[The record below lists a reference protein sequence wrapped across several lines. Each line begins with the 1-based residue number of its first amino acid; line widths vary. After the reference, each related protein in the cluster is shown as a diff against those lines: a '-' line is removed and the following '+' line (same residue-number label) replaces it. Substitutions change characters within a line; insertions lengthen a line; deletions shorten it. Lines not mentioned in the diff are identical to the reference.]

1 MAKSELVLP
10 GDFLANEEEF
20 MAGQNAYDNGQGE
33 VFSSSIGVKALDGDK
48 HEAGVNKATREVKI
62 LERGCTVYAIV
73 NSVKTN
79 AALVTI
85 LSAEKDGER
94 RTVHN
99 GMASVAVF
107 NIDTQYIKGIEDT
120 FRAGDILKAKVMDV
134 TPYGVELTTKEPEL
148 GVVKA
153 YGIKSRQPLH
163 LIDGR
168 LRDPVT
174 GDMEA
179 RKISTEYLLR

>member
-1 MAKSELVLP
+1 MAKSDIVLP
-10 GDFLANEEEF
+10 GEFLANEEEF
-20 MAGQNAYDNGQGE
+20 MAGQGAYDNGSGE
-33 VFSSSIGVKALDGDK
+33 VYSSSIGRKSLAAER
-48 HEAGVNKATREVKI
+48 HEASVRIVTRDVRI
-62 LERGCTVYAIV
+62 IERGCIVHAIV

-99 GMASVAVF
+99 SMASIAVF
-107 NIDTQYIKGIEDT
+107 NIDTQYIKGIDEM
-120 FRAGDILKAKVMDV
+120 FRAGDIVKAKVIDV
-134 TPYGVELTTKEPEL
+134 TPYGVELTTKEPDL

-153 YGIKSRQPLH
+153 YGIKSRKPLH
-163 LIDGR
+163 LIDGK

-174 GDMEA
+174 GDTET
-179 RKISTEYLLR
+179 RKVSSEYLLR

>member
-1 MAKSELVLP
+1 MAKPDLVVP
-10 GDFLANEEEF
+10 GEFLANEEEF
-20 MAGQNAYDNGQGE
+20 MAGQNAYDNGSGE
-33 VFSSSIGVKALDGDK
+33 VFSTSIGQKAFDAEK
-48 HEAGVNKATREVKI
+48 HEASVRKVTREVKI

-79 AALVTI
+79 AALVTVFY
-85 LSAEKDGER
+85 AEKDGER

-107 NIDTQYIKGIEDT
+107 NIDTQYIKGIEDMY
-120 FRAGDILKAKVMDV
+120 RAGDILKAKVMDV

-153 YGIKSRQPLH
+153 FGIKSRKPLH
-163 LIDGR
+163 LIEGR

-174 GDMEA
+174 GDMES
-179 RKISTEYLLR
+179 RKISSDYLLR

>member
-1 MAKSELVLP
+1 MAKSDVVLP

-20 MAGQNAYDNGQGE
+20 LAGPGSYENGFGE
-33 VFSSSIGVKALDGDK
+33 VRSHAIGVRELDAQK
-48 HEAGVNKATREVKI
+48 HEASVRSLTREVKI
-62 LERGCTVYAIV
+62 LERGCIVHAIV

-85 LSAEKDGER
+85 LDAHKDGQR

-99 GMASVAVF
+99 AMASIAVF
-107 NIDTQYIKGIEDT
+107 NIDTQYIKGIEDM
-120 FRAGDILKAKVMDV
+120 FRAGDILKAKVMEV

-153 YGIKSRQPLH
+153 YGIRSRKPLH

-168 LRDPVT
+168 LRDPIT
-174 GDMEA
+174 GDMEN
-179 RKISTEYLLR
+179 RKISTDYILR